1 MTDQRQPA
9 SDYQRAARR
18 RRIEAVL
25 YPAGALLVALAIWQL
40 AIVVFSIHSYLLPSP
55 GAVYDTLT
63 GQWRYLATESVPTIE
78 EVLLGFAAATVVGI
92 AIAVAIV
99 TWRPFEKAV
108 YPLLVAS
115 QEVPQIAFAPLLLVW
130 FGFGLTSK
138 VIIAFLIAFFPVV
151 VNTAAG
157 LRSVPTEM
165 LDLAHSTRASEF
177 TILRKIR
184 FPFAL
189 PHIFTGLKIGVT
201 FAVIGAVVGE
211 FVGSGDGLGYVLMT
225 ANGRLDTATLFA
237 AIGVLVV
244 MGLVL
249 FLAVS
254 LLERL
259 FIPWHVSQRSV
270 GTGQGTGR

>member
-25 YPAGALLVALAIWQL
+25 YPAGALLVALAVWQL
-40 AIVVFSIHSYLLPSP
+40 VIVVFSIHSSLLPSP

-92 AIAVAIV
+92 AMAVAIV

-115 QEVPQIAFAPLLLVW
+115 QEVPQ
-130 FGFGLTSK
+130 
-138 VIIAFLIAFFPVV
+138 IAFLIAFFPVV

-165 LDLAHSTRASEF
+165 LDLAHSTRASGF

-259 FIPWHVSQRSV
+259 LIPWHVSQRSV

>member
-1 MTDQRQPA
+1 MTDQRQPGA
-9 SDYQRAARR
+9 DYQRAARR

-25 YPAGALLVALAIWQL
+25 YPAGALLVALAVWQL
-40 AIVVFSIHSYLLPSP
+40 VIVVFSIHSYLLPSP
-55 GAVYDTLT
+55 GSVYDTLT

-165 LDLAHSTRASEF
+165 LDLAHSTRASGF

-189 PHIFTGLKIGVT
+189 PHIFTV
-201 FAVIGAVVGE
+201 AVIGAVVGE

-244 MGLVL
+244 LGLVL

-270 GTGQGTGR
+270 GGGQGTGR

>member
-1 MTDQRQPA
+1 MTEP
-9 SDYQRAARR
+9 STTTSTYQRAVRR
-18 RRIEAVL
+18 RRIEAIA
-25 YPAGALLVALAIWQL
+25 YPAGALLVCLGLWELVI
-40 AIVVFSIHSYLLPSP
+40 IVFHIQPYLLPTP
-55 GAVYDTLT
+55 AAVFSTIT
-63 GQWRYLATESVPTIE
+63 GQWNYLISESVPTII
-78 EVLLGFAAATVVGI
+78 EVLFGFAIATIVGV

-99 TWRPFEKAV
+99 TWRPFEKAM

-130 FGFGLTSK
+130 FGLGLTSK
-138 VIIAFLIAFFPVV
+138 VIIAFLIAFFPIV

-157 LRSVPTEM
+157 MRSVPTEM
-165 LDLAHSTRASEF
+165 LDLALSTRAHGF

-189 PHIFTGLKIGVT
+189 PNIFTGLKIGVT

-211 FVGSGDGLGYVLMT
+211 FVGAGSGLGYVLMT
-225 ANGRLDTATLFA
+225 ANGRLDTALLFA
-237 AIGVLVV
+237 AIIVLVV

-259 FIPWHVSQRSV
+259 LIPWHVSQRNV
-270 GTGQGTGR
+270 VTTQR

>member
-1 MTDQRQPA
+1 MTEPKLTRT
-9 SDYQRAARR
+9 ARR
-18 RRIEAVL
+18 QRIESFA
-25 YPAGALLVALAIWQL
+25 YPAAALVLAIAAWELIILIFNIQ
-40 AIVVFSIHSYLLPSP
+40 AYLLPSP
-55 GAVYDTLT
+55 AAVYSSLT
-63 GQWRYLATESVPTIE
+63 GQASYLASESVPTIE
-78 EVLLGFAAATVVGI
+78 EVLLGFAVATVVGI
-92 AIAVAIV
+92 SMAVAIV

-138 VIIAFLIAFFPVV
+138 VIIAFLIAFFPIV
-151 VNTAAG
+151 VNTSAG
-157 LRSVPTEM
+157 MRSVPAEM
-165 LDLAHSTRASEF
+165 LDLAHSTQASGF

-189 PHIFTGLKIGVT
+189 PNIFTGLKIGVT

-211 FVGSGDGLGYVLMT
+211 FVGSGNGLGYVLMT
-225 ANGRLDTATLFA
+225 ANGRLETSLLFA
-237 AIGVLVV
+237 AIIVLVV

-254 LLERL
+254 MLERAL
-259 FIPWHVSQRSV
+259 IPWHVSQRNV
-270 GTGQGTGR
+270 ETR

>member
-1 MTDQRQPA
+1 MTDQPRPTP
-9 SDYQRAARR
+9 YQRAARR

-25 YPAGALLVALAIWQL
+25 YPAGALLLALGVWQL
-40 AIVVFSIHSYLLPSP
+40 VIVVFSIHGYLLPSP

-157 LRSVPTEM
+157 LRSVPTEL
-165 LDLAHSTRASEF
+165 LDLAHSTRASGF

-189 PHIFTGLKIGVT
+189 PNVFTGLKIGVT

-259 FIPWHVSQRSV
+259 LIPWHVSQRSA

>member
-1 MTDQRQPA
+1 M
-9 SDYQRAARR
+9 
-18 RRIEAVL
+18 
-25 YPAGALLVALAIWQL
+25 
-40 AIVVFSIHSYLLPSP
+40 
-55 GAVYDTLT
+55 
-63 GQWRYLATESVPTIE
+63 
-78 EVLLGFAAATVVGI
+78 EVLLGFALATIVGI

-99 TWRPFEKAV
+99 TWRPFEKAM

-138 VIIAFLIAFFPVV
+138 VIIAFLIAFFPIV

-157 LRSVPTEM
+157 MRSVPTEM
-165 LDLAHSTRASEF
+165 LDLAHSTRASGV
-177 TILRKIR
+177 TILRRIR

-189 PHIFTGLKIGVT
+189 PNVFTGLKIGVT

-211 FVGSGDGLGYVLMT
+211 FVGSGSGLGYVLVT
-225 ANGRLDTATLFA
+225 ADGRLDTATMFA
-237 AIGVLVV
+237 AIIILVI

-259 FIPWHVSQRSV
+259 LIPWHVSQRHVVTSQPA
-270 GTGQGTGR
+270 GSQSAFQQ

>member
-1 MTDQRQPA
+1 MTEPKLTRTASRQ
-9 SDYQRAARR
+9 
-18 RRIEAVL
+18 RIESFA
-25 YPAGALLVALAIWQL
+25 YPAAALLLAIAGWELVILIFNIQ
-40 AIVVFSIHSYLLPSP
+40 AYLLPSP
-55 GAVYDTLT
+55 AAVYSALT
-63 GQWRYLATESVPTIE
+63 GQWSYLASESVPTIE
-78 EVLLGFAAATVVGI
+78 EVLLGFAVATVVGI
-92 AIAVAIV
+92 SIAVAIV

-138 VIIAFLIAFFPVV
+138 VIIAFLIAFFPIV
-151 VNTAAG
+151 VNASAG
-157 LRSVPTEM
+157 MRSVPSEM
-165 LDLAHSTRASEF
+165 LDLAHSTQASGF

-189 PHIFTGLKIGVT
+189 PNIFTGLKIGVT

-211 FVGSGDGLGYVLMT
+211 FVGSGNGLGYVLMT
-225 ANGRLDTATLFA
+225 ANGRLDTSLLFA
-237 AIGVLVV
+237 AIIVLVI

-254 LLERL
+254 MLERAL
-259 FIPWHVSQRSV
+259 IPWHVSQRNV
-270 GTGQGTGR
+270 VTR

>member
-1 MTDQRQPA
+1 MAA
-9 SDYQRAARR
+9 SDHCLPYSA
-18 RRIEAVL
+18 
-25 YPAGALLVALAIWQL
+25 
-40 AIVVFSIHSYLLPSP
+40 YLLPSP
-55 GAVYDTLT
+55 AAVYSSLT
-63 GQWRYLATESVPTIE
+63 GQWRYLASEAVPTLV
-78 EVLLGFAAATVVGI
+78 EVLLGFALATIVGI

-99 TWRPFEKAV
+99 TWRPFEKAM

-138 VIIAFLIAFFPVV
+138 VIIAFLIAFFPIV

-157 LRSVPTEM
+157 MRSVPTEM
-165 LDLAHSTRASEF
+165 LDLAHSTRASGV
-177 TILRKIR
+177 TILRRIR

-189 PHIFTGLKIGVT
+189 PNVFTGLKIGVT

-211 FVGSGDGLGYVLMT
+211 FVGSGSGLGYVLVT
-225 ANGRLDTATLFA
+225 ADGRLDTATMFA
-237 AIGVLVV
+237 AIIILVI

-259 FIPWHVSQRSV
+259 LIPWHVSQRHVVTSQPA
-270 GTGQGTGR
+270 GSQSAFQQ